1 LRIYAERTLTF
12 DEIILAEADTRFT
25 DTAYRNALLELE
37 EEGKV
42 TVNPPAEQR
51 RFQPGG
57 ERRTLAGTT
66 SAQAAKTAT
75 RSGCRT
81 G

>member
-1 LRIYAERTLTF
+1 MEVKERLQQVFAGRTATF

-37 EEGKV
+37 QEGRV
-42 TVNPPAEQR
+42 TLKPPAEER

-57 ERRTLAGTT
+57 KFRTLPGTT
-66 SAQAAKTAT
+66 CITFPK
-75 RSGCRT
+75 
-81 G
+81 